1 MKSKECF
8 KCNEDKPLA
17 EYYKHKGMRDGRLG
31 KCKSCT
37 KLDSS
42 NRITVMSNNPEW
54 VINERERTRLKY
66 HRLGYKGV
74 YKPSYAAKK
83 ISMDNYHKKFPEK
96 LKAKNKSQ
104 RIERKNSSNH
114 NHHWSYNE
122 EHWMDVIELSVKDH
136 NTIHRYMKYD
146 QEFFM
151 YRTVEGLLLDTRLQ
165 HEGFIARVLE
175 FEKHTQ

>member
-8 KCNEDKPLA
+8 KCNEDKPLTD
-17 EYYKHKGMRDGRLG
+17 YYKHKGMRDGRLG

-37 KLDSS
+37 KSDSS
-42 NRITVMSNNPEW
+42 NRLILMSNNPEW
-54 VINERERTRLKY
+54 VIKERERVRLKY
-66 HRLGYKGV
+66 HRLGYKDLH
-74 YKPSYAAKK
+74 KPNPEMKK
-83 ISMDNYHKKFPEK
+83 KAMDNYYNKFPENN
-96 LKAKNKSQ
+96 KARNKSKKVFKL
-104 RIERKNSSNH
+104 IKSNE
-114 NHHWSYNE
+114 NHHWSYKE
-122 EHWMDVIELSVKDH
+122 EHWNDVIELSVKDH